1 MYYKVVTSYE
11 NKLVSAYVYGT
22 IFQQEYK
29 VGEFVFSEDNL
40 PLMVFNCLERA
51 RVFCMS
57 WGDPVYQCEVV
68 NPRKD
73 TNTFIP
79 DIRSIL
85 MSYSTTHT
93 KKFFLKKANYYS
105 SKKYITGTVFCDGVS
120 LTKRVW

>member
-11 NKLVSAYVYGT
+11 GKLVSAYVYGT

-51 RVFCMS
+51 RVFCSS
-57 WGDPVYQCEVV
+57 WGDRVYQCEVV

-73 TNTFIP
+73 TNIFVP
-79 DIRSIL
+79 DIRSMLI
-85 MSYSTTHT
+85 SYASLLS
-93 KKFFLKKANYYS
+93 KESFLNKVNYS
-105 SKKYITGTVFCDGVS
+105 SKRYIPGTVFCDGVS
-120 LTKRVW
+120 LTKRV